1 MSYCRMYVLKQ
12 QESTPLNIDSW
23 ICKFIIDDKL
33 WFIGLQCIVCTL
45 LNEWMNICLWYHTPH
60 KIAHFLLLYSQAKL
74 SGVKKTGCEEN
85 LFNGTKE
92 IALRGISST
101 TSYTYRSLPLANS
114 LCLLFHCICCH
125 IIDCQILIV
134 SAVKLSTAKY

>member
-1 MSYCRMYVLKQ
+1 M
-12 QESTPLNIDSW
+12 
-23 ICKFIIDDKL
+23 

-85 LFNGTKE
+85 LFNWTKE

-114 LCLLFHCICCH
+114 LCLLFHCICCPLPQWWSH
-125 IIDCQILIV
+125 GRLFGFIV
-134 SAVKLSTAKY
+134 FASSLKQTFFKRLLRSSHVLWKHSYKSTHMFVGNY